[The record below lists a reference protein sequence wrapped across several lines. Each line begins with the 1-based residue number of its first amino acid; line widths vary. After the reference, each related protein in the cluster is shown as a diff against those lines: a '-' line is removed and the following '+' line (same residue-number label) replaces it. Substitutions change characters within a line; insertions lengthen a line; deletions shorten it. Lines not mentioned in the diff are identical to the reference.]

1 MWILLENPN
10 PVRGKKYQQIVN
22 LANGNRFYI
31 DIEKNQHEVETD
43 LHVWGCW
50 ASHGTQK
57 MFTGSE
63 SECVDFTNRIAKR
76 LNVANLPNTDASK
89 TTQGML

>member
-1 MWILLENPN
+1 MWIIFKSPT

-22 LANGNRFYI
+22 LENGNKYFI

-43 LHVWGCW
+43 LHVWGSW
-50 ASHGTQK
+50 ATHGIQK

-63 SECVDFTNRIAKR
+63 SECVNFINRIAKR
-76 LNVANLPNTDASK
+76 LNVANLPNTEAPK
-89 TTQGML
+89 TKQGML